1 MAGGDA
7 DKPAKDKNK
16 VTKMKTKREGVGG
29 GGGEKESKL
38 FQVSDCDRAF
48 VEAFVVFPCCES

>member
-1 MAGGDA
+1 VTGGDA

-29 GGGEKESKL
+29 RGRGGIKTSSSFGL
-38 FQVSDCDRAF
+38 
-48 VEAFVVFPCCES
+48 